1 MSTVHLSRFD
11 MFLYFRRDNLIIS
24 EDVHCKIFSNHVFTK
39 DAFKA
44 GNECISYGGIR
55 WNFPRF
61 LQSN

>member
-55 WNFPRF
+55 
-61 LQSN
+61 